1 MDNETRDA
9 KDKKEIRRQYI
20 LTAPLLPLLVK
31 MAIPTIIG
39 MLVTLIYNLTDTFFI
54 GMLGNKS
61 MTAAIGIAF
70 SFISVIQAIGFWFG
84 YGSGNAMSRSLGE
97 GKDEDAETF
106 SSTSVV
112 IALVSGLILSVFSI
126 IFSNPLTSFI
136 GGSASENLHIFT
148 KEYLKVIAISIPFM
162 LFSLV
167 TYNQFR
173 LCGNVKDGM
182 TGLLSGMLAN
192 IILDPALM
200 FWLKLGFIGAAYATL
215 IGQIIGAAVLFALT
229 EKNGNIALNLKNV
242 RFTRENIYHILVGG
256 LPNFAR
262 QGITSLALVLLNM
275 AASGFSEE
283 VIAAFAVSSRIA
295 AFSYMLVIGWGQG
308 FQPICAMNYGAKQ
321 YDRVRKA
328 FKYTVSIGTVF
339 MSLSALGLYVFARSL
354 TMVLS
359 RNTGVINIGTEILR
373 LQCFSLP
380 FMAYFA
386 TSSMLM
392 QNIGKYYSSLIISV
406 SRQGIFYIPLLF
418 VLPFVFGQS
427 GLYMAQP
434 VADVL
439 AFLLAVWV
447 VRNTFK
453 SHSLFYHR
461 ST

>member
-1 MDNETRDA
+1 
-9 KDKKEIRRQYI
+9 
-20 LTAPLLPLLVK
+20 
-31 MAIPTIIG
+31 
-39 MLVTLIYNLTDTFFI
+39 
-54 GMLGNKS
+54 
-61 MTAAIGIAF
+61 
-70 SFISVIQAIGFWFG
+70 
-84 YGSGNAMSRSLGE
+84 MSRSLGE
-97 GKDEDAETF
+97 GKDEDAEFF

-126 IFSNPLTSFI
+126 IFLNPLTSFI

-148 KEYLKVIAISIPFM
+148 EEYLKVIAISIPFM

-182 TGLLSGMLAN
+182 KGLLSGMLAN
-192 IILDPALM
+192 IILDPVLM
-200 FWLKLGFIGAAYATL
+200 FGFKIGFIGAAYATL
-215 IGQIIGAAVLFALT
+215 TGQIIGAAVLFALT
-229 EKNGNIALNLKNV
+229 GKNGNIALNLKNV

-275 AASGFSEE
+275 AAAGFSEE

-339 MSLSALGLYVFARSL
+339 MSVSALFLYVFATSL

-359 RNTGVINIGTEILR
+359 RNTEVINIGAEILR

-380 FMAYFA
+380 FLAYFA

-392 QNIGKYYSSLIISV
+392 QNIGKYYSSLVISV

-418 VLPFVFGQS
+418 VLPFILGQR

-453 SHSLFYHR
+453 SHSLFYHQ

>member
-1 MDNETRDA
+1 MDNGTRDA

-20 LTAPLLPLLVK
+20 LTAPLLPLLLK

-54 GMLGNKS
+54 GMLVNKS
-61 MTAAIGIAF
+61 MTAAIGIVF

-112 IALVSGLILSVFSI
+112 IAVVSGLILSVFSI
-126 IFSNPLTSFI
+126 ILLNPLTSFI

-148 KEYLKVIAISIPFM
+148 KEYLKVIAVSIPFM

-182 TGLLSGMLAN
+182 KGLLSGMLAN
-192 IILDPALM
+192 IILDPVLM
-200 FWLKLGFIGAAYATL
+200 FGVKLGFIGAAYATL
-215 IGQIIGAAVLFALT
+215 IGQIIGATVLFALT
-229 EKNGNIALNLKNV
+229 GKNGNIALNLKNV

-275 AASGFSEE
+275 AAAGFSEE

-339 MSLSALGLYVFARSL
+339 MSVSALILYVFATSL

-359 RNTGVINIGTEILR
+359 RNTEVINIGAEILR
-373 LQCFSLP
+373 FQCFSFP
-380 FMAYFA
+380 FLAYFA

-392 QNIGKYYSSLIISV
+392 QNIGKYYSSLVISV

-418 VLPFVFGQS
+418 VLSFAFGQR

-434 VADVL
+434 AADVL

-447 VRNTFK
+447 IRNTFK

>member
-1 MDNETRDA
+1 
-9 KDKKEIRRQYI
+9 
-20 LTAPLLPLLVK
+20 
-31 MAIPTIIG
+31 
-39 MLVTLIYNLTDTFFI
+39 
-54 GMLGNKS
+54 
-61 MTAAIGIAF
+61 
-70 SFISVIQAIGFWFG
+70 
-84 YGSGNAMSRSLGE
+84 
-97 GKDEDAETF
+97 
-106 SSTSVV
+106 
-112 IALVSGLILSVFSI
+112 
-126 IFSNPLTSFI
+126 
-136 GGSASENLHIFT
+136 
-148 KEYLKVIAISIPFM
+148 M

-182 TGLLSGMLAN
+182 KGLLSGMLAN
-192 IILDPALM
+192 IVLDPVLM
-200 FWLKLGFIGAAYATL
+200 FGFKLGFIGAAYATL
-215 IGQIIGAAVLFALT
+215 TGQIIGAAVLFALT
-229 EKNGNIALNLKNV
+229 GKNGNIALNLKNV

-275 AASGFSEE
+275 VAAGFSEE

-321 YDRVRKA
+321 YERVRKA

-339 MSLSALGLYVFARSL
+339 MSLSALALYVFSNPL

-359 RNTGVINIGTEILR
+359 RNTGVINIGAEILR

-380 FMAYFA
+380 VMAYFA

-392 QNIGKYYSSLIISV
+392 QNIGKYYSSLVISV

-418 VLPFVFGQS
+418 ALPFILGQR

-434 VADVL
+434 AADLL